1 MPRELFQSP
10 NLARSF
16 TQLSSPSLTIRKR
29 RNRADLSPPPWCRL
43 TPAIVRQGLGSTAYE
58 HCIDLY
64 CIEELEVSDTNRRIM
79 TFWKSSSCNLC
90 KDIFPRYTVCR
101 HIARITDIDAANRGG
116 FLVSCSRFCAFYSS
130 HDPCLALTMRVL
142 G

>member
-10 NLARSF
+10 ALARSF
-16 TQLSSPSLTIRKR
+16 TQTGGPSPTIHR
-29 RNRADLSPPPWCRL
+29 RRRRSDPPVPPWCRL
-43 TPAIVRQGLGSTAYE
+43 TPPIVRQGRGSTAYE
-58 HCIDLY
+58 HCIDMY
-64 CIEELEVSDTNRRIM
+64 CIEELEVTDQNRRIM

-116 FLVSCSRFCAFYSS
+116 FIVSASRFCAIYPSL
-130 HDPCLALTMRVL
+130 HRCHHLTVRV
-142 G
+142 